1 MKQISSKV
9 SKTLI
14 PGSVITC
21 ADNTGARTLRIIS
34 KIGKGGAHRKLNSAG
49 VGDIIMASVRSGSPQ
64 YMKKKVRA
72 VVIRQK
78 HPLRRKDGLRVR
90 FEDNAAILIT
100 DNNLAVGT
108 EVKGVMAREVVER
121 YIKLAGVATRVI

>member
-78 HPLRRKDGLRVR
+78 HPLRRRDGLRVR

-108 EVKGVMAREVVER
+108 EVKGVMAREVIER
-121 YIKLAGVATRVI
+121 YIKLAGVATRVV